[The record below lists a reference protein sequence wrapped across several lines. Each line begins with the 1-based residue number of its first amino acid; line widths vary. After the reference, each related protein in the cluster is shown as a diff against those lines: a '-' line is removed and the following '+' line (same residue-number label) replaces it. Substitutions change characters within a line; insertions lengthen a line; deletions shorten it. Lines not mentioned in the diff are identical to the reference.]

1 MNARLRELIAQ
12 ITALEAEVESL
23 LRKQQEHIIYQIKDG
38 KVWFTR
44 EIEEAQRRMKQGVL
58 RWLLD
63 SRPRNLLSA
72 PFIYAMI
79 VPLALLDL
87 ALWLYQLVCFPLY
100 GVCKVNRGLYII
112 FDRQHLK
119 HLNSFEKLN
128 CVYCGYANGLVAF
141 AREIASRTEQYWCPI
156 KHAGKIM
163 DRHPRYYQFID
174 YGDAVDFHDRV
185 LEYREQLRK
194 DSTGS

>member
-1 MNARLRELIAQ
+1 MNARIRELIAQ
-12 ITALEAEVESL
+12 ISTLESEIESL
-23 LRKQQEHIIYQIKDG
+23 LRKQQEHILYQIKDG
-38 KVWFTR
+38 KVRFSR
-44 EIEEAQRRMKQGVL
+44 EIEETQRRMKQGVL

-87 ALWLYQLVCFPLY
+87 ALWFYQLVCFPLY
-100 GVCKVNRGLYII
+100 GVGKVNRGLYII
-112 FDRQHLK
+112 VDRHHLK
-119 HLNSFEKLN
+119 HLNGFEKLH
-128 CVYCGYANGLVAF
+128 CVYCGYANGLIAF

-156 KHAGKIM
+156 KHASKIR

-174 YGDAVDFHDRV
+174 YGDAVDFHARV
-185 LEYREQLRK
+185 REYRNQLRSE
-194 DSTGS
+194 STGL